1 MKEYL
6 NKIIKKS
13 GNPNAAVV
21 SDGLGGAD
29 VTSYTDTGSM
39 MFNAVISGSLFGGV
53 PNNKIIG
60 LAGEQATGK
69 TFFTLGILA
78 KFLKDNP
85 DGVVVYFDSEQA
97 VTTEMFISHGINPEK
112 VAVLPVST
120 VQEFRTQAFTIV
132 NDYIKDKE
140 TRPMFMV
147 LDSLGMLTT
156 NKALQD
162 IEEGKDTRDMTRPQL
177 IKGTFTALTQK
188 LGVAKIPMI
197 VTNHTY
203 EIIGAY
209 VPMKEM
215 GGGMGL
221 KFAASIIVYLS
232 KKKDKDSEGDV
243 VGSIINCSV
252 YKSRFTK
259 ENKKASVRLNFE
271 SGLDRYYG
279 LVDLALDHGVF
290 VKNGTRITLP
300 DGSNVFEKNIYEN
313 PDKYFTKDVLAKLEE
328 AAAKEFKL
336 KSSIDNGS

>member
-6 NKIIKKS
+6 NKIIKRS
-13 GNPNAAVV
+13 GNTNASVV
-21 SDGLGGAD
+21 SDGMDGSD

-39 MFNAVISGSLFGGV
+39 IFNAVISGSLFGGV
-53 PNNKIIG
+53 PNNKIVG

-69 TFFTLGILA
+69 TFFTLGIIA

-97 VTTEMFISHGINPEK
+97 VTSEMFIAHGIDPDRVVK
-112 VAVLPVST
+112 MPVTT
-120 VQEFRTQAFTIV
+120 VQEFRTQAFNIV
-132 NDYIKDKE
+132 NDYIKEKE
-140 TRPMFMV
+140 TTPMFMV

-177 IKGTFTALTQK
+177 IKGTFTALTNK

-215 GGGMGL
+215 GGGTGL
-221 KFAASIIVYLS
+221 KFAASIVVYLS
-232 KKKDKDSEGDV
+232 KKKDKDADGDV
-243 VGSIINCSV
+243 IGSIINCSI

-259 ENKKASVRLNFE
+259 ENKKVSVRLNFE

-290 VKNGTRITLP
+290 VKNGTRITVP

-313 PDKYFTKDVLAKLEE
+313 PEKYFTKDVLAKLEA

-336 KSSIDNGS
+336 KSSIDNGH